1 MLLVNNL
8 SIGYHTKQK
17 QKIVFENINL
27 QLTKGQLIGIVG
39 DNGVGKSTF
48 LKTITGTISALSGT
62 ILINQKPIQQLSA
75 LDLSKKLSIV
85 TTEKI
90 GGFNLTVFDVVASGR
105 IPYLNFLCKLSDNDL
120 LIIDEC
126 LMHLNLTSLKNMF
139 IDELS
144 DGQRQKVMI
153 AKSLAQ
159 QAPIIVLDEPTA
171 FLDYNSKHQ
180 LFRLLKNLAEN
191 DDKLILVSSHD
202 LDLMNKYIHKTIEF
216 NNDKSF
222 TLK

>member
-1 MLLVNNL
+1 MIQVNKL
-8 SIGYHTKQK
+8 AIGYRTKQK
-17 QKIVFENINL
+17 RKVVFENINL
-27 QLTKGQLIGIVG
+27 QLNKGQLIGVVG

-48 LKTITGTISALSGT
+48 LKTITGTISALAGD
-62 ILINQKPIQQLSA
+62 ILVNQKHIKELSA
-75 LDLSKKLSIV
+75 QDLSKLISIV

-105 IPYLNFLCKLSDNDL
+105 IPYLNFLGKLSDTDL
-120 LIIDEC
+120 LVVEES
-126 LMHLNLTSLKNMF
+126 LLHLNLTHLKNSF

-159 QAPIIVLDEPTA
+159 KAPIIVLDEPTA

-180 LFRLLKNLAEN
+180 LFQLLRVLAEN

-216 NNDKSF
+216 NNDYSF
-222 TLK
+222 VIR